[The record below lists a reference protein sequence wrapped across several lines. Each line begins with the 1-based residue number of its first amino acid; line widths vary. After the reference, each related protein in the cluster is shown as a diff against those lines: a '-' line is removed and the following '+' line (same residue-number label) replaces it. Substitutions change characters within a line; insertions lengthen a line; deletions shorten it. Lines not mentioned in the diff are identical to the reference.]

1 MNALQKRLETVPLIA
16 LIIANAVPLWGV
28 LFFGC
33 NGFLIV
39 MLYWSEHL
47 ILVFWN
53 ALRIGFLKSDKSDC
67 IIVKCLVVPF
77 VMLFCGFLLS
87 LLGMALFGVFGVSLE
102 PTVRNNPWWG
112 PLVFVQI
119 IYFVVKEVYYVLPM
133 AMKISLLGLLAAH
146 GVSFI
151 CRDVLRSQKVSKASS
166 RLVCDPLNRVGLVM
180 LAVTAGALLSRAF
193 GEPVFMLVAL
203 VILKTLLDIVLYIRE
218 QRKSD
223 LSAAHEPN
231 RLQ

>member
-151 CRDVLRSQKVSKASS
+151 CRDVLRSQKSPK
-166 RLVCDPLNRVGLVM
+166 RPHG
-180 LAVTAGALLSRAF
+180 
-193 GEPVFMLVAL
+193 
-203 VILKTLLDIVLYIRE
+203 
-218 QRKSD
+218 
-223 LSAAHEPN
+223 
-231 RLQ
+231 